1 MANMLFKLKGTVFAD
16 TVSFNGYKKHFYWVG
31 KEIKRI
37 HLEVGVCLDL
47 SFITGKTLKKV

>member
-1 MANMLFKLKGTVFAD
+1 MANVLFKLKGTVFAY

-31 KEIKRI
+31 KEIKEI
-37 HLEVGVCLDL
+37 HLDVGVCLDL